1 MEIAEFLGVASERQ
15 TVTPF
20 AVEAELF
27 SPDGERAAFAA
38 EKPFVLFVAAA
49 EERKNLATLIAAHAR
64 AFPGNEVG
72 LAVAGGEPPRGTQ
85 ATWLGVLDPPALAAC
100 YRAATLVA
108 VPSYYEGFGFPLL
121 EAMACGRA
129 VLASR
134 VSSLPEVG
142 ADGCAWIDDPLD
154 VTAWAGG
161 LRALLSDEPERRR
174 LERAAVAR
182 AQTFSWDR
190 CAEETLSV
198 FRAAAQTAR

>member
-1 MEIAEFLGVASERQ
+1 
-15 TVTPF
+15 
-20 AVEAELF
+20 
-27 SPDGERAAFAA
+27 
-38 EKPFVLFVAAA
+38 LFVAAA

-64 AFPGNEVG
+64 AFPGDAVA
-72 LAVAGGEPPRGTQ
+72 LVVAGGAPPRGTR
-85 ATWLGVLDPPALAAC
+85 ATWLGVLDPPALATW

-134 VSSLPEVG
+134 AASLPEVG
-142 ADGCAWIDDPLD
+142 ADGCSWIDGPLD
-154 VTAWAGG
+154 VRAWADG
-161 LRALLSDEPERRR
+161 LQSLMSDDRERER
-174 LERAAVAR
+174 LERAALAR

-198 FRAAAQTAR
+198 FRAAAASR